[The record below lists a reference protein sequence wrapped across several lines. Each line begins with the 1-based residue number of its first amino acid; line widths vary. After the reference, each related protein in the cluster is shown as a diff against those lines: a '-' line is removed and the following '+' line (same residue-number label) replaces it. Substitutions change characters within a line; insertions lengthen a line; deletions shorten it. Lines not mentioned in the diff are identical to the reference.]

1 MLKEIVSPE
10 ALGQIDIAKNQHNSK
25 TSKEEAQ
32 TTIQQMNQIDLIQI
46 NKWIV
51 DPSLQLQATSL
62 GAKKIQ
68 ERLPQVEKK
77 LYIFEANEATE
88 PSGLVVQLVSRCIQC
103 VEYGKAKHIWKQVR
117 QHVHTTHTGHDQM
130 PVVSKLKDE
139 EKKHLCQ
146 QTKRQRRRLMEPFSF
161 TYCNIYYF

>member
-1 MLKEIVSPE
+1 M
-10 ALGQIDIAKNQHNSK
+10 
-25 TSKEEAQ
+25 

-51 DPSLQLQATSL
+51 NPSLQLQVTSL

-103 VEYGKAKHIWKQVR
+103 VEYGKASTSGNK
-117 QHVHTTHTGHDQM
+117 
-130 PVVSKLKDE
+130 
-139 EKKHLCQ
+139 
-146 QTKRQRRRLMEPFSF
+146 
-161 TYCNIYYF
+161 